1 MSRIG
6 RQAIAVPPAVQVEV
20 DGPRLRIKGA
30 LGELEH
36 LVPAELEVEYAAES
50 SAIALRRR
58 SESRRS
64 RALHGLHRTLIAN
77 KVRGVGEG
85 FSRTLEL
92 HGTGYSVNV
101 RAGRLVLQV
110 GFCNEVTLDLPKGVK
125 VDVEQNAAQADRP
138 ARFVIRGADKESVGQ
153 FAARVRAVRPPEPYK
168 GKGIRYEGEY
178 VRRKEGKAFTGLE
191 R

>member
-6 RQAIAVPPAVQVEV
+6 RQAIAVPQAVQVQVE
-20 DGPRLRIKGA
+20 GPRLTIKGV

-36 LVPAELEVEYAAES
+36 LVPEELEAEYAADS
-50 SAIALRRR
+50 RAITVRRR
-58 SESRRS
+58 SESRRA

-85 FSRTLEL
+85 FSKALEI
-92 HGTGYSVNV
+92 HGTGYSANL
-101 RAGRLVLQV
+101 RGGRLVLQV
-110 GFCNEVTLDLPKGVK
+110 GFCNEVVFELPKGIK
-125 VDVEQNAAQADRP
+125 VDIQQNAAQADRP
-138 ARFVIRGADKESVGQ
+138 AKFVVRGADKELVGQ
-153 FAARVRAVRPPEPYK
+153 LAARVRAVRPPEPYK
-168 GKGIRYEGEY
+168 GKGVRYEGEY